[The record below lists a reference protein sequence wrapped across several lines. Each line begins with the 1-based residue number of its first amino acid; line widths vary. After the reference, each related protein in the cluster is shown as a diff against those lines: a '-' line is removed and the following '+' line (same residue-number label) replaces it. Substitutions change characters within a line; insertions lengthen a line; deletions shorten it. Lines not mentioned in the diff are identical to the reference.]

1 MNCDAKTEVKVE
13 AKELLAMRI
22 RGAVAVVGF
31 IAVIVGANMSLAEWG
46 IVSIGFGLSAPAGV
60 YFAGLAFTMRDAV
73 REFWGRKGVALA
85 ILVGAAVSFGLE
97 DAQKFAIASGV
108 AFLFSEAADS
118 LVYERIRDRGWL
130 PAVAG
135 SNVVG
140 LVLDSAIFLWLAFGS
155 LAFIEGQIVGKV
167 YMTVLAIVVIW
178 GVRRALPQWKHQTAS
193 AS

>member
-85 ILVGAAVSFGLE
+85 MCFC
-97 DAQKFAIASGV
+97 
-108 AFLFSEAADS
+108 AD
-118 LVYERIRDRGWL
+118 D
-130 PAVAG
+130 
-135 SNVVG
+135 VVT
-140 LVLDSAIFLWLAFGS
+140 LL
-155 LAFIEGQIVGKV
+155 
-167 YMTVLAIVVIW
+167 
-178 GVRRALPQWKHQTAS
+178 
-193 AS
+193 